1 MDSPKKH
8 DPKKNDPKKK
18 RSGGHK
24 VYTPWHILLDEV
36 MAYFFDSEEIEVRAF
51 EKLGTLPLE
60 SDFLILCKKKDEE
73 TLRKHYPVFRFLL
86 PYLGPMT
93 VVEYK
98 SPPDRLTHDDFDLLR
113 VYRLLVKRKY
123 KLRRD
128 DQVWAVTLTSHF
140 EKGYAG
146 YADYV
151 EENGYEFRQIE
162 PGVWGHERGCERFY
176 WLDLAAIGR
185 RDSESLINLFS
196 SNYQKYQHS
205 LHFRKTEGDI
215 LTYVWQNIFKE
226 ELTKMRHEELRHL
239 PQFTTSMEEITKRIL
254 DSFTIEERLAG
265 LSHEEILAKLST
277 EEILARLSHEEIVAK
292 LSHEERLAGLSP
304 EERLAGLSQSQR
316 ERLKKLL
323 ESQS

>member
-1 MDSPKKH
+1 MDSEKRDNRKENNPKR
-8 DPKKNDPKKK
+8 K
-18 RSGGHK
+18 RSGAHK

-51 EKLGTLPLE
+51 EKLGVLPLE
-60 SDFLILCKKKDEE
+60 SDFLILCRKKNEE
-73 TLRKHYPVFRFLL
+73 TLREHYPVFKFLL

-98 SPPDRLTHDDFDLLR
+98 SPLDRLTHHDFDLLR
-113 VYRLLVKRKY
+113 VYRLLIKRKY

-128 DQVWAVTLTSHF
+128 DQVWAATLASHF
-140 EKGYAG
+140 ESGYAG
-146 YADYV
+146 YV

-176 WLDLAAIGR
+176 WLDLAAIGQ

-196 SNYQKYQHS
+196 SNYQKYRHS
-205 LHFRKTEGDI
+205 LHIRKTEAGI

-226 ELTKMRHEELRHL
+226 ELTKMRHEKLRHL
-239 PQFTTSMEEITKRIL
+239 PQFTTSMEEITKSIL

-265 LSHEEILAKLST
+265 LSLAEILAK
-277 EEILARLSHEEIVAK
+277 
-292 LSHEERLAGLSP
+292 LSP
-304 EERLAGLSQSQR
+304 EERLAGLGPEERLAGLGPEERLAGLSKSQR
-316 ERLKKLL
+316 EKLKKLL